1 MKAVVVAAAAL
12 IVASCAAPDVSREQ
26 RVGVFAVPS
35 GAICEISR
43 EGAIIAQ
50 GIEVPEIVTVGEG
63 SPQIEVTCVREGYAE
78 TTVLASI
85 DQEPVIIAD
94 IVPDEFV
101 EIGADEASRG
111 TLSFVYV
118 ELVPELVP
126 FQGVFDG
133 QPSTPF
139 D

>member
-1 MKAVVVAAAAL
+1 MKAGVVAAAAL
-12 IVASCAAPDVSREQ
+12 MVASCAAPGVSHEQ

-35 GAICEISR
+35 GATCEIAR
-43 EGAIIAQ
+43 EGVVIAQ
-50 GIEVPEIVTVGEG
+50 DIEVPEIVTIGEG
-63 SPQIEVTCVREGYAE
+63 PPQIEVTCVREGYAE
-78 TTVLASI
+78 TTVLASV

-111 TLSFVYV
+111 TLSFIYV